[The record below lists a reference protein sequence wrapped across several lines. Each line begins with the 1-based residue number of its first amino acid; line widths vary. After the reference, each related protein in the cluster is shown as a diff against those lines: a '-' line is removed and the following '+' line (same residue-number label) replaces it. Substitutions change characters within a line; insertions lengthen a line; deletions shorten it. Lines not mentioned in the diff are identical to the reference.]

1 LVFDVS
7 FYICA
12 DFKLIMPSSTKYTF
26 PILEAATESLRA
38 LAHPHRILIVEMLHR
53 NKEMNVTEIYEEL
66 GIEQAVASHNL
77 RILKDR
83 GIVTVR
89 RDGKNSYYALTS
101 ETYPIVLLQLL
112 EQLS

>member
-1 LVFDVS
+1 
-7 FYICA
+7 
-12 DFKLIMPSSTKYTF
+12 MPSPTKYTF

-38 LAHPHRILIVEMLHR
+38 LAHPHRILIVDMLYR
-53 NKEMNVTEIYEEL
+53 NREMNVTEIYEEL

-83 GIVTVR
+83 GIVSVR

-101 ETYPIVLLQLL
+101 EAYHSLLIQLL
-112 EQLS
+112 DQLG